1 VADMENFNDKVIKEF
16 RENDG
21 KVGGMFEGA
30 PVLLLHHAGAKTGT
44 QRVNPLMY
52 QTVGDSFAIFASKGG
67 APGNPDW
74 YYNLAAHPDTTIE
87 LGTGTVR
94 VTARE
99 ASADER
105 GPIWE
110 KQKKLAPGF
119 AEYETNAAPRQIPVI
134 LLDPV
139 A

>member
-1 VADMENFNDKVIKEF
+1 VADMENFNEQVIKEF

-44 QRVNPLMY
+44 QRVSPLMY
-52 QTVGDSFAIFASKGG
+52 QQVGDSFAIFGSKAG
-67 APGNPDW
+67 APTNPDW

-87 LGTGTVR
+87 LGRGTVKVRAR
-94 VTARE
+94 V
-99 ASADER
+99 ASPDER

-110 KQKKLAPGF
+110 KQKQLAPGF

>member
-1 VADMENFNDKVIKEF
+1 MADMENFNDKVIKEF

-44 QRVNPLMY
+44 ERVNPLMY
-52 QTVGDSFAIFASKGG
+52 QPVGDSFAIFGSKAG

-87 LGTGTVR
+87 LGRGTVKVRAR
-94 VTARE
+94 V
-99 ASADER
+99 ASPDER

-110 KQKKLAPGF
+110 KQKKRAPGF